1 MDRDYVSISE
11 YLSHDFT
18 KDRILFVDDIINN
31 IKNKYVTA
39 YPSNADCRLVKYKI
53 IDVDKE
59 TSELIVQPV
68 IMTLIKEKATM
79 GKAGKYI
86 YARTYKLALK
96 DKYSKVS
103 IKLSKEDTYFIKIG
117 IYKITIF
124 DIKEMDINKPYKFN
138 TDRKYKGD

>member
-1 MDRDYVSISE
+1 MDREYVSIGE
-11 YLSHDFT
+11 YLSYGFT
-18 KDRILFVDDIINN
+18 KDRVLFIDDIVNN
-31 IKNKYVTA
+31 IKNRYVTA

-59 TSELIVQPV
+59 NSELIVQPV
-68 IMTLIKEKATM
+68 IMTFIREKATM

-96 DKYSKVS
+96 DKRSKIS

-117 IYKITIF
+117 IYKITVF
-124 DIKEMDINKPYKFN
+124 DINEIDINKPFKWD